1 MVELYPH
8 PTEANGNPSEVNL
21 QKSPKEEEEQQC
33 LLSVPRQLV
42 LSVCEPYMRLRTVNT
57 PLGYPFNMYQFGLFE
72 VMGVYYVF
80 GCEENQYNYSLKH
93 NDSRI
98 PAIIAKVINPFSKSE
113 SLEMV
118 TASTFNQK
126 ELVVVNDAILYT
138 LECQRVSGL
147 YAPSHCG

>member
-1 MVELYPH
+1 MVELNPSKSVEN
-8 PTEANGNPSEVNL
+8 PTEVDFQKVNL
-21 QKSPKEEEEQQC
+21 DDYSNPAP
-33 LLSVPRQLV
+33 LSVSRQLV
-42 LSVCEPYMRLRTVNT
+42 LDVCEPYMRLRTVNT
-57 PLGYPFNMYQFGLFE
+57 PLGYPFNIYQFGSFE

-113 SLEMV
+113 SLEIV
-118 TASTFNQK
+118 PASTFNQK